1 MLASLQ
7 VHRSEVTG
15 VSDENISEHGEWNDI
30 AVRDPGHVEVVM
42 RLNQC
47 RCLALGVLLVVL
59 PLSSQNVNTMHP
71 QEIDAQKHSSS
82 DELRQ
87 RAASLQLQ
95 KDSKELSELCVS
107 VSNEMDH
114 VKARAIVERTCWKS

>member
-7 VHRSEVTG
+7 VHRSEVTV
-15 VSDENISEHGEWNDI
+15 VSDENISAHGEWNDI
-30 AVRDPGHVEVVM
+30 AVRDPGHVEGVM

-107 VSNEMDH
+107 VS
-114 VKARAIVERTCWKS
+114 K